1 MPQSRQLAAIMFT
14 DIVGYTALMGNDEQ
28 KAFVLLDKN
37 RKLQKPVI
45 EEFNGRW
52 IKELGDGVMASFPTV
67 TDAVNAAIKIQE
79 NCNTAKD
86 FQLRIGIH
94 LGEVVFEDDDVFGDG
109 VNIAARIQAAASPGC
124 IFISEAVHNNVTN
137 KTDIK
142 THFVKEE
149 ILKNVSQPVRMYQVL
164 FDGSEF
170 IPQPSEPV
178 IDTKG
183 PVLNAKNN
191 KAWIAI
197 GVSMVML
204 SIASFFLYPKFFAP
218 GDTTE
223 LQKSIAVL
231 PFINMSDD
239 KEQDYF
245 SDGISEEIINKLAQ
259 APGLKVTGR
268 TSSFAFKGKN
278 MDLKLIGEQLD
289 VRYILEGSVRKS
301 GNTLR
306 ITAQLINAADRSHL
320 YSETFD
326 RELKE
331 IFTVQD
337 EISLA
342 ILNAVKI
349 KLFGSEKDV
358 VLKKYT
364 DNIEAYQLYLNGRF
378 YMNKFSPDGFI
389 KAIEYFKAAI
399 AIDPDYAIAYSAM
412 AFCYSNLWS
421 YNWLAPEK
429 CLSQWIQAANKSLE
443 LDDEIAESHLA
454 VGRIKLHYE
463 WKIREAEI
471 EYKKAIAINPN
482 FAEIHVQLGFCA
494 ALLGHDNEAIE
505 HANKADSLDP
515 FSLLNLYYIG
525 VIYWGIGDPEKLLAI
540 GKKLVDM
547 EPNFPMGH
555 AYVGVVN
562 LVLKNYKE
570 AIPQLE
576 LAVKLNPDLQNISFL
591 GRCYGMMGEKMKA
604 REIIEKMKK
613 IEGADFVGNT
623 LIGLVYG
630 SIGEWDT
637 AFQYFDKA
645 IENRENRILWV
656 KFDFRDVQMD
666 MKDPRVLRLFEKMGQ
681 PYL

>member
-37 RKLQKPVI
+37 RKLQRPVI
-45 EEFNGRW
+45 EAFNGRW

-67 TDAVNAAIKIQE
+67 SDAVNAAIKIQE
-79 NCNTAKD
+79 NCNEAND
-86 FQLRIGIH
+86 FKLRIGIH

-124 IFISEAVHNNVTN
+124 IFISEAVNNNVAN
-137 KTDIK
+137 KKEIETR
-142 THFVKEE
+142 FVKEE
-149 ILKNVSQPVRMYQVL
+149 ILKNVNQPVRMYQVL
-164 FDGSEF
+164 FDDSEF

-204 SIASFFLYPKFFAP
+204 SIAGFFLYPKFFSP

-223 LQKSIAVL
+223 IQKSIAVL
-231 PFINMSDD
+231 PFVNISDD
-239 KEQDYF
+239 KEQEFF

-289 VRYILEGSVRKS
+289 VHYILEGSVRKS

-326 RELKE
+326 RELKDV
-331 IFTVQD
+331 FAVQD

-349 KLFGSEKDV
+349 KLFGAEKDI

-364 DNIEAYQLYLNGRF
+364 ENVEAYQLYLNGRF
-378 YMNKFSPDGFI
+378 YYNKFTPDGFF

-399 AIDPDYAIAYSAM
+399 ALDPDYSIAYSGM
-412 AFCYSNLWS
+412 AFCYSNLWA

-429 CLSQWIQAANKSLE
+429 CLSQWIQAANKALA
-443 LDDEIAESHLA
+443 LDDQIAENLLN

-471 EYKKAIAINPN
+471 EYKKALAINPN

-494 ALLGHDNEAIE
+494 AMLGNNTLAIE
-505 HANKADSLDP
+505 HASKAESLDP
-515 FSLLNLYYIG
+515 FSLLNLTYIG
-525 VIYWGIGDPEKLLAI
+525 FIYYAVDDQEELLAI

-555 AYVGVVN
+555 MLVGVGN
-562 LVLKNYKE
+562 LLTENYKE
-570 AIPQLE
+570 VIPE
-576 LAVKLNPDLQNISFL
+576 FEMGVKLNPDLLNLSML
-591 GRCYGMMGEKMKA
+591 GIGYAAMGEKMKV

-613 IEGADFVGNT
+613 IEGADFVGNSY
-623 LIGLVYG
+623 IGVVYG
-630 SIGEWDT
+630 FIGESDT

-645 IENRENRILWV
+645 IENRETNMLWV
-656 KFDFRDVQMD
+656 KFNLRGMQMD
-666 MKDPRVLRLFEKMGQ
+666 MNDPRVLRLYEKMGQ